1 MRVFIAIDIDEKTRA
16 AIADVQEQLNAKVD
30 IKKGDVKWVEPK
42 NIHLTL
48 KFLGEIDDSK
58 LPEIQEI
65 TEQVAEAH
73 KNFTLDIESVG
84 SFGGRSAK
92 VVWVGA

>member
-16 AIADVQEQLNAKVD
+16 AIADVQRQLNAKVD

-48 KFLGEIDDSK
+48 KFLGEISK
-58 LPEIQEI
+58 AYWRFSNSKFKTADAAMSLP
-65 TEQVAEAH
+65 
-73 KNFTLDIESVG
+73 FS
-84 SFGGRSAK
+84 
-92 VVWVGA
+92 